1 VSRAGT
7 DVPSEGA
14 ASTAAVAAA
23 VADAHRREWAF
34 VLAATVRVT
43 GDLDDA
49 EEAVQDAYARAL
61 ETWPARGIPANT
73 GAWLTTAAKRRAL
86 DLLRHADVSRRALP
100 KLADDDGRAAASG
113 NPSTTDDDSA
123 VSDDRLR
130 LIFTCCHPALSFES
144 RVALTLRMVCGLST
158 AEVARAFLVSEATM
172 AARITRAKRK
182 IAVAGIPYRVPA
194 DDDIRERIGGV
205 LDVVH
210 LVYATGHTAP
220 AGAELIRRELS
231 ERGIELA
238 ELLRLLLPDDQDVA
252 GLLALVYLTEA
263 RRAARTDS
271 EGDEVLLEQQDRGR
285 WDHRLI
291 ERGLDLLTVAT
302 DAGRPGRFTL
312 LAAIGAVHDSSPSWE
327 QTDWQRIA
335 LLYDTLLDV
344 WPSPVVRLNRAIAIG
359 FASGPAAAMPLLDE
373 LATEPQLVRYPYLQ
387 AARADMLERL
397 SRPEEADLAYAEA
410 IALSDNDRERARLE
424 AKRNAVRKSSAHPP
438 KRTAD

>member
-1 VSRAGT
+1 VSSAGT
-7 DVPSEGA
+7 GA
-14 ASTAAVAAA
+14 SAANRASTTAVAAA

-61 ETWPARGIPANT
+61 QTWPSRGIPANT

-100 KLADDDGRAAASG
+100 RLADAGEPAAASAT
-113 NPSTTDDDSA
+113 PSVTEDDSA

-130 LIFTCCHPALSFES
+130 LIFTCCHPALSFGS

-172 AARITRAKRK
+172 AARITRAKHK
-182 IAVAGIPYRVPA
+182 IAVAGIPYRVPG

-238 ELLRLLLPDDQDVA
+238 ELLRLLLPDDPDVA

-263 RRAARTDS
+263 RRPARTDS
-271 EGDEVLLEQQDRGR
+271 EGDEVLLEHQDRGR
-285 WDHRLI
+285 WDRRLI
-291 ERGLDLLTVAT
+291 ERGLDLLAVAT

-359 FASGPAAAMPLLDE
+359 FATGPDAAMPLLDE

-387 AARADMLERL
+387 AARAEMLERL
-397 SRPEEADLAYAEA
+397 GRSEEADLAYTEA

-424 AKRNAVRKSSAHPP
+424 RKRNAVRRPAHPSEP
-438 KRTAD
+438 AAE

>member
-1 VSRAGT
+1 VSSAGT
-7 DVPSEGA
+7 GA
-14 ASTAAVAAA
+14 SAANRASTTAVAAA

-61 ETWPARGIPANT
+61 QTWPSRGIPANT

-100 KLADDDGRAAASG
+100 RLADAGEPAAASAT
-113 NPSTTDDDSA
+113 PSVTDDDSA

-130 LIFTCCHPALSFES
+130 LIFTCCHPALSFGS

-172 AARITRAKRK
+172 AARITRAKHK
-182 IAVAGIPYRVPA
+182 IAVAGIPYRVPG

-238 ELLRLLLPDDQDVA
+238 ELLRLLLPDDPDVA

-263 RRAARTDS
+263 RRPARTDS
-271 EGDEVLLEQQDRGR
+271 EGDEVLLEHQDRGR
-285 WDHRLI
+285 WDRRLI
-291 ERGLDLLTVAT
+291 ERGLDLLAVAT

-359 FASGPAAAMPLLDE
+359 FATGPDAAMPLLDE

-387 AARADMLERL
+387 AARAEMLERL
-397 SRPEEADLAYAEA
+397 GRSEEADLAYTEA

-424 AKRNAVRKSSAHPP
+424 RKRNAVRRPAHPSEP
-438 KRTAD
+438 AAE

>member
-1 VSRAGT
+1 MSNAGT
-7 DVPSEGA
+7 GA
-14 ASTAAVAAA
+14 SAANGASTTAVAGA

-61 ETWPARGIPANT
+61 QTWPSRGIPANT

-100 KLADDDGRAAASG
+100 RLADAGEHATASAT
-113 NPSTTDDDSA
+113 PSVTDDDSA

-194 DDDIRERIGGV
+194 DEDIRERIGGV

-231 ERGIELA
+231 ERGIELV
-238 ELLRLLLPDDQDVA
+238 ELLRLLLPDDPDVA

-263 RRAARTDS
+263 RRPARTDS

-285 WDHRLI
+285 WDRRLI
-291 ERGLDLLTVAT
+291 ERGLDLLTVPT

-359 FASGPAAAMPLLDE
+359 FATGPEAAMPLLDE

-397 SRPEEADLAYAEA
+397 GRLEEADLAYAEA

-424 AKRNAVRKSSAHPP
+424 RKRSAGRRSAHASEP
-438 KRTAD
+438 AAE

>member
-1 VSRAGT
+1 VSSAGT
-7 DVPSEGA
+7 GA
-14 ASTAAVAAA
+14 PAANRASTTAVAAA

-61 ETWPARGIPANT
+61 QAWPSRGIPVNT

-100 KLADDDGRAAASG
+100 KLADADERAASG
-113 NPSTTDDDSA
+113 TPSATDGDSV

-130 LIFTCCHPALSFES
+130 LIFTCCHPALSFEA

-194 DDDIRERIGGV
+194 DDDIHERIGGV

-238 ELLRLLLPDDQDVA
+238 ELLRLLLPDDPDVA

-263 RRAARTDS
+263 RRPARTDS
-271 EGDEVLLEQQDRGR
+271 GGDEVLLEQQDRGR
-285 WDHRLI
+285 WDRRLI

-327 QTDWQRIA
+327 QTDWRRIA

-359 FASGPAAAMPLLDE
+359 FAAGPETAMPLLDE

-397 SRPEEADLAYAEA
+397 GRQEEADLAYAEA
-410 IALSDNDRERARLE
+410 IALSDNERERARLE
-424 AKRNAVRKSSAHPP
+424 RKRNAVRRSAHPSEP
-438 KRTAD
+438 TAE